1 MIECKGRGKGGKEE
15 GQEGG
20 KEKLEISRMVE
31 GGKREK
37 VPDLNLSV
45 REIRKGNR

>member
-20 KEKLEISRMVE
+20 KEKLGIRRMVE
-31 GGKREK
+31 GGGE
-37 VPDLNLSV
+37 
-45 REIRKGNR
+45 RKGFRSQSQC